1 MFPETSLI
9 ATIQN
14 GLLVPADLSLQS
26 MVIVENSKVID
37 NMILM
42 TKIKIFQIYNSILS
56 ADPGAQVLVLPLHID
71 LVCSANEHVT
81 QRVIF
86 QLLSQ

>member
-1 MFPETSLI
+1 
-9 ATIQN
+9 
-14 GLLVPADLSLQS
+14 
-26 MVIVENSKVID
+26 MVIVENKRVID

-42 TKIKIFQIYNSILS
+42 TKIKIFQIYKSILS

>member
-1 MFPETSLI
+1 MRRYRPTNIETTFISVRVSSGDASSFPSVTFWHKIHVVMSPETSLI

-14 GLLVPADLSLQS
+14 ILLVPADLSLQS

-42 TKIKIFQIYNSILS
+42 T
-56 ADPGAQVLVLPLHID
+56 
-71 LVCSANEHVT
+71 
-81 QRVIF
+81 
-86 QLLSQ
+86 